1 MEIQA
6 VVLDSVGAEKNCT
19 VNFQAP
25 VSLRVEAL
33 KVCRLTD
40 VTLAAVLR
48 MPCERLLLGMNI
60 FNKKKGNST
69 FVELPRFTFIEG

>member
-48 MPCERLLLGMNI
+48 NAMRTLVARHEH
-60 FNKKKGNST
+60 FQQKK
-69 FVELPRFTFIEG
+69 R

>member
-1 MEIQA
+1 METQA
-6 VVLDSVGAEKNCT
+6 VVLDPVGAKTNCT

-48 MPCERLLLGMNI
+48 NAMRMLVARHEH
-60 FNKKKGNST
+60 FQQKK
-69 FVELPRFTFIEG
+69 R